1 MVHVTWAVCSGHCS
15 VDSLNPFRHF
25 KWIGWS
31 NSYCWWKISCTTW
44 LVWRTVNNGIFTI
57 STGAGFL
64 PSSVTHSWR
73 LKLWKVRFV
82 SSYSRLSIHGGQET
96 DSWKVGDWFPNPR
109 NSSSKPLAKL
119 LQPMMSFW
127 TLDEVWISSIV
138 QILTLTSISFF
149 SWGPLYRDFLVVR
162 NRWNCHA
169 GWEKPCVSR
178 RAIDGLF
185 VGLARWRI
193 WLVIAVG
200 SQEQQQQQQQQQQRQ
215 QQQQQHQQQQ
225 QPPPPPTTTTT
236 TTTTTNNNQQQPT
249 TNKQQT
255 TDNKQQTNKPTS
267 QQTNK

>member
-1 MVHVTWAVCSGHCS
+1 MKLSRAVTKTQVSLVIWGMTLPSSTEDYTTFYSFTKEIISYAVIRIPSSSNQYFMVHVTWAVCSGHCS

-73 LKLWKVRFV
+73 LELWNFRFV

-96 DSWKVGDWFPNPR
+96 DSWKVGDWFPNPH

-119 LQPMMSFW
+119 LQPTMSFW

-149 SWGPLYRDFLVVR
+149 HGDPFTGISSWFETVGIAMQVGKS
-162 NRWNCHA
+162 HA
-169 GWEKPCVSR
+169 CLDERSMGCLSV
-178 RAIDGLF
+178 
-185 VGLARWRI
+185 
-193 WLVIAVG
+193 
-200 SQEQQQQQQQQQQRQ
+200 
-215 QQQQQHQQQQ
+215 
-225 QPPPPPTTTTT
+225 
-236 TTTTTNNNQQQPT
+236 
-249 TNKQQT
+249 
-255 TDNKQQTNKPTS
+255 
-267 QQTNK
+267 